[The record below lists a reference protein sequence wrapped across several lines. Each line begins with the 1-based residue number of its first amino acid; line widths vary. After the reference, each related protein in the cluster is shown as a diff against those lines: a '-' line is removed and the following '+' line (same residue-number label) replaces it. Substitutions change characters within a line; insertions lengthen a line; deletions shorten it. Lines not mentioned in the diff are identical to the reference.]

1 MWKVTD
7 INSERETYIEVM
19 EKINNMLVKL
29 NNQGIKVCAIV
40 TDSAAA
46 YAASRYFFFF
56 FLLFL

>member
-19 EKINNMLVKL
+19 EKINNMLVEL
-29 NNQGIKVCAIV
+29 NNQEIKVCAIV
-40 TDSAAA
+40 IDSVTA
-46 YAASRYFFFF
+46 YVASRYFFFF